1 MMDNWLKGL
10 CSPVSG
16 IVGWMVGG
24 GDNTAGCR
32 EFAPA
37 RCIFKNLSF
46 LEPNIIMLLS
56 HSKCMNKS
64 LNGIKI
70 QHDLYTRSDFFGPI
84 RQMKK

>member
-1 MMDNWLKGL
+1 
-10 CSPVSG
+10 
-16 IVGWMVGG
+16 
-24 GDNTAGCR
+24 
-32 EFAPA
+32 
-37 RCIFKNLSF
+37 